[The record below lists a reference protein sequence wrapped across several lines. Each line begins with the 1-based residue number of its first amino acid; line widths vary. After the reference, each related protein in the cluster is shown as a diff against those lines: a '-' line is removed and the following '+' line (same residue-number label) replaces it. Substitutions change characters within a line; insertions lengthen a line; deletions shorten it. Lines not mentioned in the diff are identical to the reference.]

1 MAMDFPPPQLD
12 GAMDAPPTWPTAMRP
27 RASTRVWAAF
37 WLLLTGGLLG
47 IAAMLNPDPRGH
59 GTHEQLGFGKFKLA
73 PCGMYLSTGYPC
85 PTCGMTTAFAHTMH
99 GNWVRAAAAQP
110 SGFLLAIVC
119 GVVAI
124 ASAWTLITG
133 RNPLFWLIFEITP
146 YRLFAALVIL
156 LFGGWFYKIGL
167 TYVERS
173 QAVGGTTLTVPP
185 SSR

>member
-1 MAMDFPPPQLD
+1 MDQPTPQSENPY
-12 GAMDAPPTWPTAMRP
+12 DAPPTWPSLPRP
-27 RASTRVWAAF
+27 RAATRVWALF
-37 WLLLTGGLLG
+37 WLLLTGGLLV

-59 GTHEQLGFGKFKLA
+59 GTHEQLGIGKFKLA

-85 PTCGMTTAFAHTMH
+85 PTCGMTTAFSYTMH

-110 SGFLLAIVC
+110 SGFLLALAC

-124 ASAWTLITG
+124 ACAWTLVTG

-156 LFGGWFYKIGL
+156 LFGGWFYKIAI
-167 TYVERS
+167 TYVERGPTAS
-173 QAVGGTTLTVPP
+173 ATTLTAPVASP
-185 SSR
+185 